1 MPDIFGRI
9 DQVFGGGLS
18 ADSMFMFWPA
28 LLAQGGGV
36 GLLVQNV
43 SLQYA
48 QPVRRIFELGPGT
61 TVNGA
66 HAQYTY
72 YVVGRPE
79 GTFQMARIFGFAA
92 ISKAFYEAYGSP
104 CNETPGIT
112 LSSSA
117 GCNGQDNGAFA
128 VWTLEGCIING
139 IAMNASAQEMLIQE
153 SVSMMFVNLSLTE
166 EAAAGF

>member
-1 MPDIFGRI
+1 MADIFGRI

-18 ADSMFMFWPA
+18 ADSMFMHWSA
-28 LLAQGGGV
+28 LKNDGV
-36 GLLVQNV
+36 GLLVQSV

-61 TVNGA
+61 VTAEGK

-92 ISKAFYEAYGSP
+92 ISQEFYETYGSP
-104 CNETPGIT
+104 CNQTPD
-112 LSSSA
+112 LLLHADA
-117 GCNGQDNGAFA
+117 GCNGTDNGSSSN
-128 VWTLEGCIING
+128 WTLAGVIING

-153 SVSMMFVNLSLTE
+153 SVSAMFVNLKIDAV
-166 EAAAGF
+166 AAAGF